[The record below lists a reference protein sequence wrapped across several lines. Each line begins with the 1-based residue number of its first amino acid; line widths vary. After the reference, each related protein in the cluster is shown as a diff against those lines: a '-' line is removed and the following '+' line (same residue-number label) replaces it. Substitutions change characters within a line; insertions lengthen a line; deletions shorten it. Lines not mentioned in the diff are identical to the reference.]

1 MKESKTNVVNP
12 DKIGVGKFWAWQSR
26 GASAAINFIVVSF
39 VAIYCTDSLGMPPAL
54 VGTLLA
60 VSSVI
65 DAITDL
71 FAGYLVDKTN
81 TKWGKGRPY
90 EWAIVAEWIITFL
103 MYSTP
108 AGASLVVKAV
118 WILVCRILINSV
130 CTTLLSACQNPYMIR
145 AFATNNQ
152 RVKLATFGGIVIMLA
167 SMVINIAFPIMMAN
181 IATSPQGWSHMVL
194 LIALPAAFI
203 GIMRFF
209 FVKETVKVMD
219 ASEHEEVKLSDVFS
233 VLKKNPYVWMVGF
246 MYFGYTL
253 VTGMGINTYFF
264 TWVVGDIKKMSAAS
278 AIAIVALP
286 LLFVFPTIMKNATK
300 SLLVQAG
307 CIAYIIAGF
316 IMFFCYK
323 SYTTLLVGFVFTG
336 IASLPITYLT
346 DLMML
351 DCGTYNAHISKKR
364 MDGTIGA
371 IKGFLGKIGGAL
383 GLGMVGWLLQAGH
396 YDGTLSTQPDSAL
409 FMIRFLIGIV
419 PVIIFAAI
427 AIMMM
432 FYKVDSMLPELEK
445 EQNIQ

>member
-60 VSSVI
+60 VSSVV

-167 SMVINIAFPIMMAN
+167 SMAINIAFPIMMAN

-233 VLKKNPYVWMVGF
+233 VLKNNPYVWMVGF

-409 FMIRFLIGIV
+409 FMIRFLVGIV

>member
-1 MKESKTNVVNP
+1 MMKESKTNVTNP
-12 DKIGVGKFWAWQSR
+12 DRIGVGKFWAWQSR

-39 VAIYCTDSLGMPPAL
+39 VAIYCTDTLGMPPAL

-60 VSSVI
+60 VSSVV

-90 EWAIVAEWIITFL
+90 EWAIVAEWIVTFL

-108 AGASLVVKAV
+108 AGASLAVKAA

-152 RVKLATFGGIVIMLA
+152 RVKLASFGGIVIMLA
-167 SMVINIAFPIMMAN
+167 SIVINVAFPIMMAN
-181 IATSPQGWSHMVL
+181 IATSPQGWSHMIL
-194 LIALPAAFI
+194 LIALPAGLI

-209 FVKETVKVMD
+209 FVKETVQVAD
-219 ASEHEEVKLSDVFS
+219 ESEHGEVHFADVLT

-246 MYFGYTL
+246 MYFGYML
-253 VTGMGINTYFF
+253 VSGMGVNTYFF

-278 AIAIVALP
+278 AIGMVALP
-286 LLFVFPTIMKNATK
+286 LLFVFPMIMKKATK
-300 SLLVQAG
+300 GLLVQAG
-307 CIAYIIAGF
+307 CIAYILAGL
-316 IMFFCYK
+316 ILFFCYNN
-323 SYTTLLVGFVFTG
+323 YGTVLLGFVFMG

-346 DLMML
+346 DLMMI

-371 IKGFLGKIGGAL
+371 IKGFLGKVGGAL
-383 GLGMVGWLLQAGH
+383 GLGMVGWLLQLGN
-396 YDGTLSTQPDSAL
+396 YDGTALSQPDSAL
-409 FMIRFLIGIV
+409 FMIRFLVGMI
-419 PVIIFAAI
+419 PVIIFATV

-445 EQNIQ
+445 

>member
-1 MKESKTNVVNP
+1 MKNNNSNTANP
-12 DKIGVGKFWAWQSR
+12 DKIGIGKFWAWQSR

-39 VAIYCTDSLGMPPAL
+39 VAIYCTDALGMPPAL

-60 VSSVI
+60 VSTVI

-71 FAGYLVDKTN
+71 FAGYLVDRTN
-81 TKWGKGRPY
+81 TRWGKGRPY
-90 EWAIVAEWIITFL
+90 EWAIVAEWILTFL

-108 AGASLVVKAV
+108 AGASLAVKAA

-145 AFATNNQ
+145 AFGTNNQ
-152 RVKLATFGGIVIMLA
+152 RVKLASFGGIVIMLA
-167 SMVINIAFPIMMAN
+167 SIAINVAFPIMMAN
-181 IATSPQGWSHMVL
+181 IATSPQGWSTMIL
-194 LIALPAAFI
+194 LIALPAGLI

-209 FVKETVKVMD
+209 FVKETVQVVD

-233 VLKKNPYVWMVGF
+233 VLKNNPYVWMVGF
-246 MYFGYTL
+246 MYFGYML
-253 VTGMGINTYFF
+253 VSGMGINSYFF
-264 TWVVGDIKKMSAAS
+264 TWVMGDITKMSSAS
-278 AIAIVALP
+278 AIGMVALP
-286 LLFVFPTIMKNATK
+286 LLFVFPAIMKKTTK
-300 SLLVQAG
+300 SMLVQVG
-307 CIAYIIAGF
+307 CIAYIIAGLLL
-316 IMFFCYK
+316 FFCYHN
-323 SYTTLLVGFVFTG
+323 YGTVLLGFVFMG
-336 IASLPITYLT
+336 FASLPITYLT

-383 GLGMVGWLLQAGH
+383 GLGMVGWLLQLGN
-396 YDGTLSTQPDSAL
+396 YDGTLTTQPDSAL
-409 FMIRFLIGIV
+409 FMIRFLIGMV

-432 FYKVDSMLPELEK
+432 FYKVDGMLPELEK
-445 EQNIQ
+445 EQNMH

>member
-12 DKIGVGKFWAWQSR
+12 DRIGVGKFWAWQSR

-39 VAIYCTDSLGMPPAL
+39 VAIYCTDTLGMPPAL

-60 VSSVI
+60 VSTFI

-81 TKWGKGRPY
+81 TRWGKGRPY

-108 AGASLVVKAV
+108 AGASLTVKAI

-167 SMVINIAFPIMMAN
+167 SIVINVAFPIMMAN
-181 IATSPQGWSHMVL
+181 IATSPQGWSHMIL
-194 LIALPAAFI
+194 LIALPAGLI

-209 FVKETVKVMD
+209 FVKETVQVAD
-219 ASEHEEVKLSDVFS
+219 ESEHGEVHFADVLT

-246 MYFGYTL
+246 MYFGYML
-253 VTGMGINTYFF
+253 VSGMGVNTYFF

-278 AIAIVALP
+278 AIGMVALP
-286 LLFVFPTIMKNATK
+286 LLFVFPMIMKKATK
-300 SLLVQAG
+300 GLLVQAG
-307 CIAYIIAGF
+307 CIAYILAGL
-316 IMFFCYK
+316 ILFFCYNN
-323 SYTTLLVGFVFTG
+323 YGTVLLGFVFMG

-346 DLMML
+346 DLMMI

-371 IKGFLGKIGGAL
+371 IKGFLGKVGGAL
-383 GLGMVGWLLQAGH
+383 GLGMVGWLLQLGN
-396 YDGTLSTQPDSAL
+396 YDGTALSQPDSAL
-409 FMIRFLIGIV
+409 FMIRFLVGMI
-419 PVIIFAAI
+419 PVIIFATV

-445 EQNIQ
+445 EQNMQ

>member
-1 MKESKTNVVNP
+1 MKESKTNVANP

-39 VAIYCTDSLGMPPAL
+39 VAIYCTDTLGMPPAL

-60 VSSVI
+60 VSTFI

-81 TKWGKGRPY
+81 TRWGKGRPY

-108 AGASLVVKAV
+108 AGASLTVKAI

-152 RVKLATFGGIVIMLA
+152 RVKLASFGGIVIMLA
-167 SMVINIAFPIMMAN
+167 SIVINVAFPIMMAN

-194 LIALPAAFI
+194 LIALPAGLI

-209 FVKETVKVMD
+209 FVKETVQVAD
-219 ASEHEEVKLSDVFS
+219 ASEHGEVHFADVLT

-246 MYFGYTL
+246 MYFGYML
-253 VTGMGINTYFF
+253 VSGMGVNTYFF

-278 AIAIVALP
+278 AIGMVALP
-286 LLFVFPTIMKNATK
+286 LLFVFPAIMKNATK

-316 IMFFCYK
+316 IMFFCYH
-323 SYTTLLVGFVFTG
+323 SYIAILLGSVFMG
-336 IASLPITYLT
+336 IAALPITYLT
-346 DLMML
+346 DLMMI

-371 IKGFLGKIGGAL
+371 IKGFLGKVGGAL
-383 GLGMVGWLLQAGH
+383 GLGMVGWLLQAGS
-396 YDGTLSTQPDSAL
+396 YDGTLSVQPESAL
-409 FMIRFLIGIV
+409 FMIRILAGMI
-419 PVIIFAAI
+419 PVIIFAAV

-445 EQNIQ
+445 EQNMQ

>member
-108 AGASLVVKAV
+108 AGASLAVKAI

-167 SMVINIAFPIMMAN
+167 SMAINIAFPIMMAN
-181 IATSPQGWSHMVL
+181 IATSPKGWSHMML

-219 ASEHEEVKLSDVFS
+219 ATEHEEVKFSDVLS

-246 MYFGYTL
+246 MYFGYSL
-253 VTGMGINTYFF
+253 VAGMGINTYFF